1 MKIGDKKFLGS
12 KNTKGVSLQI
22 FLGLPKKK
30 KIYLT
35 KVVGI

>member
-30 KIYLT
+30 IYLT